1 MIRKR
6 RIHDGI
12 AGDALGPDRS
22 ASWRLVPA
30 VLGVPR
36 LHGRFIGFRP
46 VRYVPDNPRLQ
57 D

>member
-22 ASWRLVPA
+22 RPWRLVGA

-36 LHGRFIGFRP
+36 LHSRFIGFRP
-46 VRYVPDNPRLQ
+46 VCYVPDNARLQ